1 MKSKIREL
9 LTQINIKHSK
19 NLQEK
24 IELVNCP
31 LKEMMCETHLTT
43 IYTSFLESEQYRIE
57 KNFDQSIETL
67 KSAFYKTSELMNH
80 PCTRCAHHYRI
91 NIIESLE
98 NIRNELG
105 KMTNGFFG
113 KKRYQSIYLKADEVV
128 KEFINDGQINNFQ
141 LNESKDRFL
150 GNHLN

>member
-9 LTQINIKHSK
+9 LTQINTKHSK
-19 NLQEK
+19 NIQEK

-31 LKEMMCETHLTT
+31 LKEMLCEVHLTT
-43 IYTSFLESEQYRIE
+43 IYTSFLKSEQYRIE

-67 KSAFYKTSELMNH
+67 KSAFYKTSELMDH
-80 PCTRCAHHYRI
+80 PCTRCAYHYRL

-105 KMTNGFFG
+105 KMSKGIFG

-128 KEFINDGQINNFQ
+128 KVVINDGQLNNFQ